1 MAKTTKDLLEFW
13 EDQMKLSHMSSNYF
27 FRKSPSHYHMMLLV
41 MHAFKYEEHLTV
53 EELKTKLFKTS
64 RPKSA
69 LMINEACE
77 KGFFFLEKASDDQR
91 KKFIKPS
98 YLKKNLII
106 KDFSHIRFKGVFYNP
121 LFNNWKFI
129 NNQNVNYIFSAK
141 LK

>member
-41 MHAFKYEEHLTV
+41 MSAFKEGTKLSV

-69 LMINEACE
+69 LIITEACE
-77 KGFFFLEKASDDQR
+77 KGFFKLEKTSTDQR
-91 KKFIKPS
+91 IKNIVPSESFIKEFNDYLDTLKNIS
-98 YLKKNLII
+98 Y
-106 KDFSHIRFKGVFYNP
+106 
-121 LFNNWKFI
+121 
-129 NNQNVNYIFSAK
+129 
-141 LK
+141 